1 MLLKLLFFPV
11 TLLFKVLLW
20 IVLAPFNM
28 MMAPVR
34 MALKM
39 LQILIFVAIVV
50 VIVVVIFVI
59 I

>member
-39 LQILIFVAIVV
+39 LQLLIFVAIVV

>member
-20 IVLAPFNM
+20 IVLAPFNL

-39 LQILIFVAIVV
+39 LQLLIFVAIVV

>member
-20 IVLAPFNM
+20 IVLIPFNM
-28 MMAPVR
+28 IMAPVR

-39 LQILIFVAIVV
+39 LQLLIFVVIVV
-50 VIVVVIFVI
+50 VIVVVIFVVI
-59 I
+59 

>member
-11 TLLFKVLLW
+11 TLLFKVLFW
-20 IVLAPFNM
+20 IVLAPFNL

-39 LQILIFVAIVV
+39 LQLLIFVVIVV
-50 VIVVVIFVI
+50 VIVVVVFVI

>member
-20 IVLAPFNM
+20 IVLAPFNL

-39 LQILIFVAIVV
+39 LQLLILVAIVV
-50 VIVVVIFVI
+50 VIVVVIFVLN
-59 I
+59 